1 MLGLVK
7 SFLGIMR
14 VLSRRCSK
22 LRLVED
28 ASIASLLVTALT
40 PAGILLAAF
49 FAFARGTWLTVARRR
64 LLLRVLLLSRRNTA
78 CCLRA
83 NFLAN
88 AATTSTATATA
99 TVHFCCCATAVCLRP
114 L

>member
-1 MLGLVK
+1 L
-7 SFLGIMR
+7 
-14 VLSRRCSK
+14 LS
-22 LRLVED
+22 LW
-28 ASIASLLVTALT
+28 AQGSLLQGADCFCSSCCYRT
-40 PAGILLAAF
+40 
-49 FAFARGTWLTVARRR
+49 
-64 LLLRVLLLSRRNTA
+64 RNTA

-88 AATTSTATATA
+88 AATTSTAAA